1 MKVTQRAQ
9 IALVKAN
16 SVSHVVD
23 VDDASQDP
31 AGSSYKATETQRFN
45 GRGLAVQNNLIS
57 AIAAPVVGS
66 DSSLGYSK
74 GSTWFFAGIL
84 YVCQDAAVGAAVW
97 TAYTDSI
104 SGVYTPTVSDI
115 VIGSTVTMSD
125 IAFQKIG
132 NNVQFTGTGRVDL
145 EASATQEGFHID
157 LDSLIEPTAN
167 FASETS
173 AYGMVVPNT
182 GFTENPGG
190 RLAAVAGTKKIAF
203 LINNDAAGNTIKFN
217 FQGNYFIA

>member
-1 MKVTQRAQ
+1 MSKKINFPLPAKTPVRGGITY
-9 IALVKAN
+9 LVDSETVSFNINENGEASASAN
-16 SVSHVVD
+16 
-23 VDDASQDP
+23 A
-31 AGSSYKATETQRFN
+31 N
-45 GRGLAVQNNLIS
+45 
-57 AIAAPVVGS
+57 
-66 DSSLGYSK
+66 
-74 GSTWFFAGIL
+74 
-84 YVCQDAAVGAAVW
+84 
-97 TAYTDSI
+97 SI

-115 VIGSTVTMSD
+115 GLGGIVTMSD

-145 EASATQEGFHID
+145 EASSIDELFHIN

-167 FASETS
+167 FAAEAS

>member
-97 TAYTDSI
+97 KSYSESL
-104 SGVYTPTVSDI
+104 SGTWTPTETNLVDCTL
-115 VIGSTVTMSD
+115 VIFPFNYIRV
-125 IAFQKIG
+125 G
-132 NNVQFTGTGRVDL
+132 NVVNFGGFLRVDI
-145 EASATQEGFHID
+145 EPGFTQCSFLLD
-157 LDSLIEPTAN
+157 LDALIQPNNN
-167 FASETS
+167 FAS
-173 AYGMVVPNT
+173 
-182 GFTENPGG
+182 FTDITTVISRVNGILTDVCVLE
-190 RLAAVAGTKKIAF
+190 
-203 LINNDAAGNTIKFN
+203 AAGGAKLIVGQFASTVDGESIRVAV
-217 FQGNYFIA
+217 QGSFVTNN

>member
-84 YVCQDAAVGAAVW
+84 YVCQSAAVGAAVW

-115 VIGSTVTMSD
+115 ENGGIVTMSD

-132 NNVQFTGTGRVDL
+132 NNVQFSGTGRVDL
-145 EASATQEGFHID
+145 DPASAEEGFHID

-167 FASETS
+167 FAAEPS

-190 RLAAVAGTKKIAF
+190 KLEALAGTKKIIF
-203 LINNDAAGNTIKFN
+203 RVILDAAGNTIKFN

>member
-1 MKVTQRAQ
+1 MAEKKISLMDTRPSVAGFTFREVVIGGVVANYKVKDWMTATSTPN
-9 IALVKAN
+9 I
-16 SVSHVVD
+16 SFD
-23 VDDASQDP
+23 
-31 AGSSYKATETQRFN
+31 SSDGY
-45 GRGLAVQNNLIS
+45 G
-57 AIAAPVVGS
+57 VGS
-66 DSSLGYSK
+66 MVFHL
-74 GSTWFFAGIL
+74 GIL
-84 YVCQDAAVGAAVW
+84 YVCQSAAVGAAVW
-97 TAYTDSI
+97 TVYTDSI

-115 VIGSTVTMSD
+115 ENGGIVTMSD

-145 EASATQEGFHID
+145 DPASAEEGFHID

-167 FASETS
+167 FAAEPS

-190 RLAAVAGTKKIAF
+190 KLEALAGTKKIIF
-203 LINNDAAGNTIKFN
+203 RVILDTAGNTIKFN